1 MNDLEINYNVF
12 ESIKHIDEH
21 GYEYWSARELGKVL
35 EYSEYRKFLL
45 AINKAIVACKLS
57 YQNIDDH
64 FVQTGGMINIGK
76 GGKRKVTD
84 YKLSRYACYLI
95 VQNADSKKDKV
106 IGENMANDIHYNV
119 GVKIR
124 KTIKELGGTMPEDL
138 KTPEKSLKELEK
150 EKINSYIK

>member
-124 KTIKELGGTMPEDL
+124 KTIKELGGTMPKDL